1 MAQRGGT
8 DLLANIVK
16 LFKPEKRTGSMMVM
30 FDAVVIGLNTLF
42 FQEIEVALYSVVA
55 IYIVGKILDL
65 IFEGFDFSKI
75 IYIISPQHK
84 EIAKE
89 IGTSMRR
96 GITAL
101 YGKGVYTNQDKEVL
115 FCVVS
120 RGEVGEVR
128 KIVKQIDPGAFI
140 VISNAREVLGEGF
153 KDI

>member
-1 MAQRGGT
+1 
-8 DLLANIVK
+8 VK

-42 FQEIEVALYSVVA
+42 FRDIEVALYSVVA
-55 IYIVGKILDL
+55 IYVVGKILDL
-65 IFEGFDFSKI
+65 VFEGIDFSKI
-75 IYIISPQHK
+75 IYIISPKHE

-96 GITAL
+96 GITAF
-101 YGKGVYTNQDKEVL
+101 YGRGVYTGEEKEVL

-128 KIVKQIDPGAFI
+128 KIIKDIDSNAFI